1 MVYVCEEILELTS
14 CDVIAMLDVAL
25 DPAKQKVKV
34 KTKSGDDGAELSLS
48 AKLPFV
54 LTNRDESLK
63 LTVSLETKPPAQLV
77 K

>member
-25 DPAKQKVKV
+25 DPAKQKVK
-34 KTKSGDDGAELSLS
+34 TKSGDDGAELSLS

-54 LTNRDESLK
+54 LTNGDESLK